1 MESKYTDEEYE
12 KVYYCSCQNCDPK
25 TGKCPINCEEEYYGP
40 LMTKTEIEEYKKVIK
55 ERELIKRLKYK
66 KKKRR

>member
-1 MESKYTDEEYE
+1 MESEYSDEEIFE

-40 LMTKTEIEEYKKVIK
+40 LMTKKK
-55 ERELIKRLKYK
+55 
-66 KKKRR
+66 